1 MDAGA
6 LGRVKPAAG
15 ALTGL
20 AAEPLGTPVMW
31 VVCLCADWCGLC
43 RDYRAVLK
51 QVAAQYPAHR
61 FVWLDIEDQADMVGD
76 MDIETFPTLL
86 VADAKGV
93 LFLGPLAPHAA
104 TLSRVLASF
113 QCRDVK
119 KIVHSDVTKNLLAT
133 LPLLPELWL

>member
-1 MDAGA
+1 M
-6 LGRVKPAAG
+6 
-15 ALTGL
+15 TGL

-61 FVWLDIEDQADMVGD
+61 FVYLDIEDQADAVGD

-86 VADAKGV
+86 VADAQGV
-93 LFLGPLAPHAA
+93 FFLGPLAPHAA
-104 TLSRVLASF
+104 TLSRLLASL
-113 QCRDVK
+113 QVPDVQK
-119 KIVHSDVTKNLLAT
+119 TVHLEVTNSLLAT
-133 LPLLPELWL
+133 LPFLPDLWL

>member
-1 MDAGA
+1 M
-6 LGRVKPAAG
+6 
-15 ALTGL
+15 TGL

-43 RDYRAVLK
+43 RDYCAVLK
-51 QVAAQYPAHR
+51 QVAAQYPTHR
-61 FVWLDIEDQADMVGD
+61 FGYLDIEDQADMVGD
-76 MDIETFPTLL
+76 MDVKTFPTLL

-119 KIVHSDVTKNLLAT
+119 KIVHSDVTKILLAT